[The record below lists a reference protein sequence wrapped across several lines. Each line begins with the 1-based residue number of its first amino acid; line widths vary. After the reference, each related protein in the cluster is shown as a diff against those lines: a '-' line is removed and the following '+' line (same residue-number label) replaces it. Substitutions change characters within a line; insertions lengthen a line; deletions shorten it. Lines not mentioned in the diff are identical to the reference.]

1 MLLSISFEGPLC
13 APIRVAVRGRAVLVF
28 RLSDLIPY
36 ETRVLDQEG
45 MLPEVA
51 GEDEPG
57 GDDGGDG
64 AGDGPGGGSG

>member
-1 MLLSISFEGPLC
+1 MNISVYSVFQLAIPNSMSSASSSSIS
-13 APIRVAVRGRAVLVF
+13 
-28 RLSDLIPY
+28 SDLIPY
-36 ETRVLDQEG
+36 ETRVLDPEG